1 MAVPRWWSRRVVLV
15 GGALVLAVLLASAW
29 DWRRTRPD
37 GRLHIIAPALKGDAL
52 LLVTPRGRTL
62 LIDGSGDAV
71 GMTTFIGG
79 RLPFWARS
87 LDALV
92 LTRADPGHL
101 PGALAV
107 ARRYGVGAALLPDGS
122 GAELGALRSAL
133 EAERA
138 SIRPLAAN
146 AALEID
152 GVQIAVAQDPTRDAG
167 ATLLVRYGSFVALLA
182 PAADDIL
189 AGQLLASAPTATLLW
204 WPWTRPD
211 DRRLAERV
219 GAAAVIYSQSDSG
232 RQEPR
237 TMLQRGGDQRRL
249 LHEEVAGQIEI
260 ITDGE
265 HLWVETER

>member
-1 MAVPRWWSRRVVLV
+1 MAVERWRSRRVVLM
-15 GGALVLAVLLASAW
+15 GGALVLAALLAAAW
-29 DWRRTRPD
+29 DWRRTGPD

-52 LLVTPRGRTL
+52 LLVTPNGHTV

-71 GMTTFIGG
+71 GMTAFVGG

-92 LTRADPGHL
+92 LTRADPGRL
-101 PGALAV
+101 PGALAI
-107 ARRYGVGAALLPDGS
+107 ARRYSLGVALLPDGDA
-122 GAELGALRSAL
+122 AELAALREEL
-133 EAERA
+133 TAERA
-138 SIRPLAAN
+138 SIRPVGD

-152 GVQIAVAQDPTRDAG
+152 GVKLSVVQAATDDAG
-167 ATLLVRYGSFVALLA
+167 ATLLVRYGAFSALLA
-182 PAADDIL
+182 PAAADG
-189 AGQLLASAPTATLLW
+189 AAEKLLSGAPTAALLW

-211 DRRLAERV
+211 DRRLAERI

-249 LHEEVAGQIEI
+249 LHEEVSGQIEI
-260 ITDGE
+260 VTDGAAM
-265 HLWVETER
+265 WVETER